1 MPSLG
6 IEIKRR
12 CRFCGK
18 EFIIKT
24 LYSYY
29 CSPKCSKAA
38 HARKKRAEEKE
49 RKMALIAKMV
59 PTIREF
65 ISVKEAVAIYGVE
78 RQTLYR
84 LLRKGIIPCI
94 NIGERMTR
102 IRRADLESMFPKRP
116 VAQAIKEA
124 PLPKLYSLEPEDCYT
139 IGEVCEKYHINDSS
153 VWTHVRKYSIPSRKI
168 GNFVY
173 VPKEAIDKLLL
184 LSAKTSSLACTC
196 MHAHASLEK

>member
-6 IEIKRR
+6 IEIKRM
-12 CRFCGK
+12 CVFCSK
-18 EFIIKT
+18 EFIINI

-94 NIGERMTR
+94 NIT
-102 IRRADLESMFPKRP
+102 
-116 VAQAIKEA
+116 
-124 PLPKLYSLEPEDCYT
+124 
-139 IGEVCEKYHINDSS
+139 
-153 VWTHVRKYSIPSRKI
+153 
-168 GNFVY
+168 
-173 VPKEAIDKLLL
+173 
-184 LSAKTSSLACTC
+184 
-196 MHAHASLEK
+196 

>member
-1 MPSLG
+1 MPNLG

-29 CSPKCSKAA
+29 CSPKSSKAA

-65 ISVKEAVAIYGVE
+65 MAHPTNPVE
-78 RQTLYR
+78 
-84 LLRKGIIPCI
+84 
-94 NIGERMTR
+94 
-102 IRRADLESMFPKRP
+102 
-116 VAQAIKEA
+116 
-124 PLPKLYSLEPEDCYT
+124 
-139 IGEVCEKYHINDSS
+139 
-153 VWTHVRKYSIPSRKI
+153 
-168 GNFVY
+168 
-173 VPKEAIDKLLL
+173 
-184 LSAKTSSLACTC
+184 
-196 MHAHASLEK
+196 